1 MLLQSLNYTVGC
13 CPVIW
18 HLLSMLQSL
27 IVHSLT
33 LEGKKTDCYVSFKDV
48 GFDFGSVS
56 FTRGRNYGDT
66 ASPSQTGQQA
76 NAWQDPATRVSGG
89 SPRHSFNFTHES
101 LNLWMRQGCGVCM
114 FSNLSVTAL
123 SLTTQGCVRRGTEL
137 HSSCRR
143 EPVPQYLA
151 VPATHMWNLSLA

>member
-1 MLLQSLNYTVGC
+1 
-13 CPVIW
+13 
-18 HLLSMLQSL
+18 MLQSL
-27 IVHSLT
+27 IVHSLI
-33 LEGKKTDCYVSFKDV
+33 LERKETDCYVSFKDV

-56 FTRGRNYGDT
+56 FTRRRNYGDT

-76 NAWQDPATRVSGG
+76 NAQQDPATMVSGG

-101 LNLWMRQGCGVCM
+101 LDLWMRQGCGVCM
-114 FSNLSVTAL
+114 FSNLSVTVR

-143 EPVPQYLA
+143 EYLA
-151 VPATHMWNLSLA
+151 VPATHVWNLSLA